1 MLLRELDAQAREEG
15 GAVYM
20 LNGNHE
26 SLNVCGDFRYATP
39 GGFREAAL
47 AAGLRGAASSALDA
61 QLRARLALYAPGGP
75 MALELAL
82 NPTVLVVGR
91 TMFAHGGIM
100 PSHVAYGLEKL
111 NGEENVFRVFSVS
124 GFFVRRSRFF
134 FSLFLLSSS
143 CFLFFAD
150 PPALSE
156 LWDSMGGVLLLLSLE
171 TRIGENRARRKENFQ
186 QKTHSL
192 FFFLFLFHSLFF
204 FQTPTNQPTQP
215 TSPPGC
221 EATAART
228 APPPL
233 LPSSPWETPP
243 R

>member
-82 NPTVLVVGR
+82 NPTVLVVRR

-186 QKTHSL
+186 QKNSLSL
-192 FFFLFLFHSLFF
+192 FLSLSLSFSFF

>member
-39 GGFREAAL
+39 VGFREAAL
-47 AAGLRGAASSALDA
+47 AAGLRGPASSALDA

-111 NGEENVFRVFSVS
+111 NGKFRKKRR
-124 GFFVRRSRFF
+124 GF
-134 FSLFLLSSS
+134 
-143 CFLFFAD
+143 
-150 PPALSE
+150 
-156 LWDSMGGVLLLLSLE
+156 
-171 TRIGENRARRKENFQ
+171 
-186 QKTHSL
+186 
-192 FFFLFLFHSLFF
+192 
-204 FQTPTNQPTQP
+204 
-215 TSPPGC
+215 
-221 EATAART
+221 
-228 APPPL
+228 
-233 LPSSPWETPP
+233 
-243 R
+243 

>member
-1 MLLRELDAQAREEG
+1 MRLVSFEEMRQDRKRATLLEILVENSPRYPSCFFLSSLSTCSLRGEGGAVGCCCRCCSLPTPLLAQSRDQRQRGVLFALTFFPLDLGKNLDNNKKIKGVIMLLRELDAQAREEG

-100 PSHVAYGLEKL
+100 PSHVAYGLERL
-111 NGEENVFRVFSVS
+111 NGEKN
-124 GFFVRRSRFF
+124 
-134 FSLFLLSSS
+134 
-143 CFLFFAD
+143 
-150 PPALSE
+150 
-156 LWDSMGGVLLLLSLE
+156 
-171 TRIGENRARRKENFQ
+171 
-186 QKTHSL
+186 
-192 FFFLFLFHSLFF
+192 
-204 FQTPTNQPTQP
+204 
-215 TSPPGC
+215 
-221 EATAART
+221 
-228 APPPL
+228 
-233 LPSSPWETPP
+233 
-243 R
+243 